1 MKRPSRP
8 KPHAG
13 SRPPQKRTRRGVTRD
28 QWLGQQSRLRSMEH
42 EDEHHHAEATKPI
55 DERREE
61 RDRRNQATQQI
72 EQVED
77 EIPHQKS
84 RHQNRSD
91 QCQQR
96 RIFECH
102 GRSMNVVSDSRNSG
116 SFRLGFDK
124 ELIALFPEGALGGAL
139 VESLSD
145 RLSVQAVDPCVE
157 LEVHHGQLRR

>member
-1 MKRPSRP
+1 
-8 KPHAG
+8 
-13 SRPPQKRTRRGVTRD
+13 
-28 QWLGQQSRLRSMEH
+28 MEH
-42 EDEHHHAEATKPI
+42 EKEHHHAEATKHV

-102 GRSMNVVSDSRNSG
+102 GRSMNVASDSRNSG
-116 SFRLGFDK
+116 FCVGLLTSMKRRRTTRGS
-124 ELIALFPEGALGGAL
+124 I
-139 VESLSD
+139 VSD
-145 RLSVQAVDPCVE
+145 C
-157 LEVHHGQLRR
+157 

>member
-1 MKRPSRP
+1 
-8 KPHAG
+8 
-13 SRPPQKRTRRGVTRD
+13 
-28 QWLGQQSRLRSMEH
+28 MEH
-42 EDEHHHAEATKPI
+42 EKEHHHAEATKRV

-84 RHQNRSD
+84 RHQNCSD

-102 GRSMNVVSDSRNSG
+102 GRSMNVASDSRKSG
-116 SFRLGFDK
+116 CRLG
-124 ELIALFPEGALGGAL
+124 A
-139 VESLSD
+139 VRESEKATGN
-145 RLSVQAVDPCVE
+145 Q
-157 LEVHHGQLRR
+157 G

>member
-1 MKRPSRP
+1 
-8 KPHAG
+8 
-13 SRPPQKRTRRGVTRD
+13 
-28 QWLGQQSRLRSMEH
+28 MEH
-42 EDEHHHAEATKPI
+42 EKEHHHAEATKRV

-102 GRSMNVVSDSRNSG
+102 GRSMDAGSARRNSRLLADGHCSSRKRMLRYAVPLLNERCNG
-116 SFRLGFDK
+116 SVRHVCS
-124 ELIALFPEGALGGAL
+124 IPISWNRTN
-139 VESLSD
+139 VEA
-145 RLSVQAVDPCVE
+145 QAADAQHRPTDVR
-157 LEVHHGQLRR
+157 QRRHSTGNAPHR

>member
-1 MKRPSRP
+1 
-8 KPHAG
+8 
-13 SRPPQKRTRRGVTRD
+13 
-28 QWLGQQSRLRSMEH
+28 MED
-42 EDEHHHAEATKPI
+42 EKEHHHAEATERV

-96 RIFECH
+96 SIFECH
-102 GRSMNVVSDSRNSG
+102 GRSMNVAGDSRNSG
-116 SFRLGFDK
+116 LLARIGKRGFLITRRFGGESFLKAGWWAR
-124 ELIALFPEGALGGAL
+124 
-139 VESLSD
+139 SMS
-145 RLSVQAVDPCVE
+145 
-157 LEVHHGQLRR
+157 